1 MVRLRR
7 YWSECIGAAGL
18 AFVAASGY
26 ALSLPLGLALTGAGL
41 IVAYVAIEIG
51 GGDAAA

>member
-1 MVRLRR
+1 MRLQR

-18 AFVAASGY
+18 TFIAAAGY
-26 ALSLPLGLALTGAGL
+26 SLSLPLGLALTGGGL
-41 IVAYVAIEIG
+41 IVAYIAIEIG